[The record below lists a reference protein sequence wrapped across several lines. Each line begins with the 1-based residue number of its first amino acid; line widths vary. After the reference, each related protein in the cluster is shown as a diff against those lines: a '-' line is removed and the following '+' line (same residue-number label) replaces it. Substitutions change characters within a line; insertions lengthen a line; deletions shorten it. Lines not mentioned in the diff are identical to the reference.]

1 MVSNIYS
8 QWPWM
13 IDTLYMTNFFL
24 DVIRQ
29 LGWWILI
36 GIGKVLSVVYG
47 AYLGLFKL
55 DLSGI
60 PIVGRTLKAMNG
72 LWPAVL
78 TIFLILACIYIL
90 FGNKKVQKELAS
102 GVFLSIVLLII
113 TPFIFST
120 GAGFLTK
127 AVQSVESF
135 FAEPPTVSTGVIV
148 AAEASGQ
155 PITVKLDIAGD
166 IINGFVDDNLLSAQ
180 KNERT
185 KLSTDIYRVD
195 INEKIGGYFGN
206 ADLFP
211 YKILERAD
219 NGTMSGKTIKD
230 DNIVMQDQLN
240 EGLYRYNFS
249 FVEPLCILL
258 IMLVGIVLAGLRTAK
273 ILFELLFN
281 QTIAP
286 LVFASDP
293 YNAGRTK

>member
-13 IDTLYMTNFFL
+13 IDTLYQTNFFL

-29 LGWWILI
+29 IGWWLLI
-36 GIGKVLSVVYG
+36 GIGKVLSVAYG
-47 AYLGLFKL
+47 AYLGLFKI

-60 PIVGRTLKAMNG
+60 PIVGKTLVAMNG

-78 TIFLILACIYIL
+78 TIFLILAGIYIL

-102 GVFLSIVLLII
+102 GVFLSIVLLVI

-127 AVQSVESF
+127 AVPSVESF
-135 FAEPPTVSTGVIV
+135 FAGSSSLSANVIV
-148 AAEASGQ
+148 GYTASGQ
-155 PITVKLDIAGD
+155 PIYETKQTAKLDIASD
-166 IINGFVDDNLLSAQ
+166 IIKGFADDNLLSAQ
-180 KNERT
+180 KNDRT
-185 KLSTDIYRVD
+185 KLTTDIYRVD

-219 NGTMSGKTIKD
+219 NGTMSGKTLKD

-249 FVEPLCILL
+249 FIEPLCIML
-258 IMLVGIVLAGLRTAK
+258 IMLVGIVLAGL
-273 ILFELLFN
+273 
-281 QTIAP
+281 
-286 LVFASDP
+286 
-293 YNAGRTK
+293 